1 MAVTIQATDRI
12 ATVIARDERLIEILA
27 SAAPA
32 FSRLR
37 SPMMR
42 RTMARLVTVEQAARM
57 AGVDA
62 DELVALLNRSL
73 EEGELPTAGQDERDA
88 VARQPGV
95 NAGTHPCGSD
105 IVVRETDNRCDSR
118 VQAPHARDAVSVAT
132 DGEPGEDP
140 DKNRGKEDSMPP
152 SRGNATGHA
161 VDPMPAVLKSI
172 PSERVVDADVRED
185 LRRGEEPF
193 RKIMDARKTVPV
205 GGALRVRAIF
215 EPIPLYAVM
224 ARQGLAHWT
233 EKLAED
239 DWRVWFYAE
248 DEAGEDTGSARPAES
263 AATGFEAQPAEQGPS
278 QPEVTPGAR
287 PSPEGDDA
295 AAEAGDDVV
304 VLDVRGMEPPEPM
317 VHTLAALERLPAG
330 GTLVQINVRVPQF
343 LLPELEARGFSY
355 EIREQEPGL
364 VRVFI
369 RRSAES
375 A

>member
-12 ATVIARDERLIEILA
+12 AEVIARDERLIEVLA

-37 SPMMR
+37 SPVMR
-42 RTMARLVTVEQAARM
+42 RTMARLVTIEQAARM
-57 AGVDA
+57 AGMDA

-73 EEGELPTAGQDERDA
+73 GEGKLSSAGQDESDA
-88 VARQPGV
+88 VARKPL
-95 NAGTHPCGSD
+95 A
-105 IVVRETDNRCDSR
+105 
-118 VQAPHARDAVSVAT
+118 DAA
-132 DGEPGEDP
+132 
-140 DKNRGKEDSMPP
+140 
-152 SRGNATGHA
+152 
-161 VDPMPAVLKSI
+161 DPMPAALRSI
-172 PSERVVDADVRED
+172 PSERIVDADVRED
-185 LRRGEEPF
+185 LLRGEEPF
-193 RKIMDARKTVPV
+193 RKIMDARRTMPA

-224 ARQGLAHWT
+224 ARQGLTHWT

-248 DEAGEDTGSARPAES
+248 GEAGEKADSVRSAAG
-263 AATGFEAQPAEQGPS
+263 AATGSKARSPEYGPNQPKG
-278 QPEVTPGAR
+278 TPGIR
-287 PSPEGDDA
+287 PSPEVDDVA
-295 AAEAGDDVV
+295 VEAGDDVV

-343 LLPELEARGFSY
+343 LLPQLEARGFSY

-369 RRSAES
+369 RRSAEG